1 MFFLKNH
8 QHPIYPTPWRGPRLS
23 SHATPIYIWFVRRLE
38 RVHLLLRGLWILYA
52 WPLDNICVA
61 DKVNNLTGV
70 RLITLQP

>member
-1 MFFLKNH
+1 MA
-8 QHPIYPTPWRGPRLS
+8 WS
-23 SHATPIYIWFVRRLE
+23 SPLIACYTYLYMVRQTFGE
-38 RVHLLLRGLWILYA
+38 YHLLLRGLWILYA

>member
-1 MFFLKNH
+1 MAWSSPLIACYTYLYMVRQTFRASH
-8 QHPIYPTPWRGPRLS
+8 Q
-23 SHATPIYIWFVRRLE
+23 
-38 RVHLLLRGLWILYA
+38 LLRGLWILYA